1 MGNFQSP
8 AINYYRINANNTAI
22 AQSNSGA
29 TGNPS
34 EEITAPLASA
44 GTFASYTSG
53 TLTVAGT
60 GTAFNTFA
68 VGQYLYYTDPTT
80 GNYLL
85 MGQIATITSA
95 TAIVLTAAGIV
106 NNPTGISPAVVLSA
120 AYALITNN
128 ESIYMRIQTIAGA
141 ANGTQDIPNF
151 AAPWWRQG
159 NSLTGINNPA
169 QSSLTRVSNVGTPVS
184 NAGTEENI
192 PFTFVTMNQFTVAAT
207 TGPTGTTYFRSSADF
222 PAYIWI
228 RVTPQIGTS
237 TSLASQTLYR
247 FSTQDSM
254 EAFTISPGQTGT
266 SLSGAGYNNV
276 AGANT
281 TSVGGGGQVIGG

>member
-1 MGNFQSP
+1 MGTYLSP
-8 AINYYRINANNTAI
+8 AINYYRINAANTAI
-22 AQSNSGA
+22 AQTNSGA
-29 TGNPS
+29 GTPT

-44 GTFASYTSG
+44 GTFSSYTAG
-53 TLTVAGT
+53 TLTIAGT
-60 GTAFNTFA
+60 GTDFTSFA
-68 VGQYLYYTDPTT
+68 VGQYLYYTDPAN
-80 GNYLL
+80 GNYILV
-85 MGQIATITSA
+85 GQIATITSA
-95 TAIVLTAAGIV
+95 TALVLTAAAV
-106 NNPTGISPAVVLSA
+106 NTPVASSVLSA

-281 TSVGGGGQVIGG
+281 TSVGGGGQIIGG